1 MTNMTVCFWALVE
14 VPTFLVAGH
23 ETTSGATM
31 WCLFALSQA
40 ADVQRKLRAE
50 LLAVGTDTPT
60 MDELNA
66 LPYLDAVVRET
77 MRVHAPVPSSI
88 RIATR
93 DDVIPL
99 STPYVDVHGQVH
111 DAVRVSKGTPIFIP
125 ILAINRSKALWG
137 EDAHEF
143 K

>member
-1 MTNMTVCFWALVE
+1 MLAQI
-14 VPTFLVAGH
+14 PTFLGAGH
-23 ETTSGATM
+23 ETTSTGTA
-31 WCLFALSQA
+31 WALFALGGAPA
-40 ADVQRKLRAE
+40 AQTRLRAE
-50 LLAVGTDTPT
+50 LRALAGSTDNPT